1 MSNRSIGLTDEL
13 YRYLLANSPREHA
26 LLAELR
32 KVTAQRPDARM
43 QIAPEQGQFMQL
55 LVQLTGAR
63 RCLEIGVYTGYSALA
78 VALALPEDGHV
89 LACDIDAETTAI
101 ARDYW
106 RRAGVESRIEL
117 RLAPALETL
126 DQLLASGG
134 ADSYDFVFIDAD
146 KENYS
151 EYYDRSLALLRQ
163 GGLIAV
169 DNVLWNGRV
178 ADPAVNDLDT
188 RAIRA
193 FNRKLHWDASV
204 STSLVPVG
212 DGLALARKL

>member
-13 YRYLLANSPREHA
+13 YRYLLANSLREHA